1 MADAI
6 ELMMHEHKVTKRVLS
21 IIRKMSIAV
30 MRGQEV
36 PYEDFNRVIDFI
48 RSYTDKH
55 HHGKEEEILFKKMR
69 EDIGETLVGAPISGM
84 LVEHDFGRLFV
95 KNLEEALDR
104 VKNGDYDSKVDIIA
118 NAIGYADLL
127 NRHIDKE
134 DKVIYTFARKSLKED
149 AMNYVN
155 EACEKLEEEA
165 LKQKIQNKYE
175 GLVDELEK
183 KWQ

>member
-6 ELMMHEHKVTKRVLS
+6 ELMMHEHKVTKRALS
-21 IIRKMSIAV
+21 VIRKMSIAV
-30 MRGQEV
+30 MKGEEV

-48 RSYTDKH
+48 RNYTDKH
-55 HHGKEEEILFKKMR
+55 HHGKEEDILFKKMR

-84 LVEHDFGRLFV
+84 LVEHDFGRFYV
-95 KNLEEALDR
+95 KSLEEALER
-104 VKNGDYDSKVDIIA
+104 VKNGDEDSRVDIIA
-118 NAIGYADLL
+118 NAVGYADLL

-134 DKVIYTFARKSLKED
+134 DKVIYTFAKRSLKED

-165 LKQKIQNKYE
+165 LKEKIQNKYE
-175 GLVDELEK
+175 TMVEELEK
-183 KWQ
+183 AWQ